1 MIDVGVILG
10 VYQTMFSCEI
20 CQYKTSRAYDL
31 KRHLARK
38 NPCKPRDVPPPPK
51 GSPPVLG
58 KFQCEVCTKTCA
70 SNQSLKRHKGI
81 CKGIRPL
88 ECPKCNK
95 VFTSKAGK
103 YAHCKRVDCKPC
115 EKKIQVEEIV
125 PSTKKV
131 SFGQENIESLVAQD
145 NYKQI
150 METNII
156 SGKYAIL
163 HCIKQ
168 IYFNPKFPQF
178 HTIRKN
184 RHNDKLVNIYVNGRW
199 ELRLFEDIF
208 IKMMR
213 KIESYHDA
221 YFEDFSKKVAHMDPT
236 SNQFRS
242 ATYPIRVYGNAM
254 LWYDWECAKIHWI
267 RVPLN
272 DPEDDEEKD
281 RRTKSMCKLILE
293 ELYEKS
299 REHKSVISID

>member
-1 MIDVGVILG
+1 
-10 VYQTMFSCEI
+10 
-20 CQYKTSRAYDL
+20 
-31 KRHLARK
+31 
-38 NPCKPRDVPPPPK
+38 
-51 GSPPVLG
+51 
-58 KFQCEVCTKTCA
+58 
-70 SNQSLKRHKGI
+70 
-81 CKGIRPL
+81 
-88 ECPKCNK
+88 
-95 VFTSKAGK
+95 
-103 YAHCKRVDCKPC
+103 VDCKPC

-131 SFGQENIESLVAQD
+131 FFGQENIESLVAQD

-221 YFEDFSKKVAHMDPT
+221 YFEDFSKKVAQMDPT

-242 ATYPIRVYGNAM
+242 VTYPIRVYG
-254 LWYDWECAKIHWI
+254 K

-281 RRTKSMCKLILE
+281 RRIKSMCKLILE

-299 REHKSVISID
+299 RENKSVISID